1 DRPVLGIEISPN
13 LPDRGE
19 VDLAINLAPLR
30 NENRVT
36 QGVAIVIDDVTETRR
51 LQGQTQ
57 LFERMVS
64 PAVIRQLNPN
74 SIQLG
79 GKRAEITTLFADVR
93 GFTTFSEEVDP

>member
-1 DRPVLGIEISPN
+1 
-13 LPDRGE
+13 
-19 VDLAINLAPLR
+19 
-30 NENRVT
+30 
-36 QGVAIVIDDVTETRR
+36 
-51 LQGQTQ
+51 
-57 LFERMVS
+57 MVS